1 MKGMSEEERGE
12 QREQFSLAQT
22 SDIVVNSLNQGMGNS
37 YSSLHTDF
45 LEKVKPV
52 KTKVLRKKK
61 SKSEVTNLPIT
72 NIAMKEADITREIN
86 ESKSSHNT
94 NELML
99 SRSSIESNVFKE
111 TPRSSLTV
119 TGTSLTSNRKAFS
132 MINIHHKSPRT
143 SLTPAD
149 AYYASSRR
157 PRSSLNCGE
166 SRKLYSF
173 HWRRRSTST
182 SSDLYPRWV
191 RRKFR

>member
-1 MKGMSEEERGE
+1 MSEEERGE
-12 QREQFSLAQT
+12 QREQFCLAQT

-37 YSSLHTDF
+37 NSSLHTDF
-45 LEKVKPV
+45 LEKVKPAE
-52 KTKVLRKKK
+52 TNVLQRKK
-61 SKSEVTNLPIT
+61 SKTELTNLSVT
-72 NIAMKEADITREIN
+72 KMAMKNTDLKSERM
-86 ESKSSHNT
+86 ESKCSQST
-94 NELML
+94 NELL
-99 SRSSIESNVFKE
+99 FSRSSIESNVFKE

-173 HWRRRSTST
+173 HWRRRSTS
-182 SSDLYPRWV
+182 SDLHPRWAAK
-191 RRKFR
+191 KFR